1 MSFIPCSVCGRRN
14 VGYLAHTYWFAPNHG
29 EAAFRVRQ
37 RLCSSCLQ
45 ERVLGWLSPEDAESL
60 TCPACGISVED
71 QVFAVYVT
79 YYPSKGETARGAM
92 SLCEPHYQTCINGA
106 TEGALT
112 LPDRM
117 IPEPDVLLAS
127 TRVSGADVMH
137 SMGIVPRKLTP
148 AQQQRVAD
156 HLEQTYRKPQ

>member
-37 RLCSSCLQ
+37 RLCSSCLH
-45 ERVLGWLSPEDAESL
+45 ERVTSWLSPEDAESL
-60 TCPACGISVED
+60 TCPVDGISVED
-71 QVFAVYVT
+71 EVFAVYVT

-92 SLCEPHYQTCINGA
+92 SLCELHYQVCINGA
-106 TEGALT
+106 TEGAMT

-117 IPEPDVLLAS
+117 IEEPDVPLVS
-127 TRVSGADVMH
+127 PRVSGADVMR

-148 AQQQRVAD
+148 AQQRNVERNA
-156 HLEQTYRKPQ
+156 EQWHGNRP